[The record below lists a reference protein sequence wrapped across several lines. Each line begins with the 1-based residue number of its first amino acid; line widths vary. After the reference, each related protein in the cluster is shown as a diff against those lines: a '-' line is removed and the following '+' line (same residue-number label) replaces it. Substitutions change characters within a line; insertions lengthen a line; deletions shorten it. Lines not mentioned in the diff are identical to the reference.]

1 MWNKLANLANNNLI
15 KYSYCKDVR
24 TDMKNVI
31 IVGAGIGGLCSA
43 IRLLNR
49 GCKVTILEKENTIG
63 GVVNIKE
70 GEGFSFDLTASIVM
84 TPDIYTEIFKSVGK
98 NYEDYIELI
107 KLDPIYKVNYYDDT
121 NYEFYSDFRD
131 MSISLEKLQEGL
143 SQEYMN
149 FLFKSLNKY
158 MMTKENF
165 LTKPMAKVGEI
176 ITPSVICKAIKMR
189 PLKSTDKYLSSLI
202 TNEKFKNYLMF
213 QAMYMG
219 IDPYKTSNLYSM
231 IPTICHIY
239 GLYYIKG
246 GMYSYIKAL
255 EKLIIEMGGKI
266 ERNVNV
272 KEIMIE
278 SNEVIGV
285 EAGEKIYRAD
295 TVICNADFPYAIRN
309 LFRLPIDEGNL
320 YSTNYIEK
328 KKCSCSVFMIYLG
341 LKKKYDTLRVHNIY
355 INQYFK
361 DELEAPFMGE
371 LPEHPALYLYYP
383 SAIDDTLCPKGKTV
397 LNIMVRVPNLQCGK
411 QMWDDETISSFR
423 NKVMNQVR
431 RVNGLQDIEYNIEY
445 EDYLT
450 PLQMKDKFNC
460 YCGSAFGLSH
470 KLTQSIYLRPH
481 MKSKKIKGL
490 YFVGASTHPGNGVS
504 IITEGTKLLSDMV
517 MNEEYE

>member
-1 MWNKLANLANNNLI
+1 
-15 KYSYCKDVR
+15 
-24 TDMKNVI
+24 MKNVI

-43 IRLLNR
+43 VRLLNR
-49 GCKVTILEKENTIG
+49 GCKVTILEKESTLG
-63 GVVNIKE
+63 GVVNIKK

-84 TPDIYTEIFKSVGK
+84 THDVYTEIFKSIGK

-131 MSISLEKLQEGL
+131 MSNALENLQEGL
-143 SQEYMN
+143 SEEYMN

-158 MMTKENF
+158 MITKQNF
-165 LTKPMAKVGEI
+165 LTKPMSKIGEI
-176 ITPSVICKAIKMR
+176 INPSVICKAVKMR
-189 PLKSTDKYLSSLI
+189 ALRSSDKYLSSLI

-219 IDPYKTSNLYSM
+219 VDPYKTSNLYAM
-231 IPTICHIY
+231 IPTISHAY

-255 EKLIIEMGGKI
+255 EKLIIEMGGNI
-266 ERNVNV
+266 ERKVNVN
-272 KEIMIE
+272 EIIIE
-278 SNEVIGV
+278 DNKVVGV

-309 LFRLPIDEGNL
+309 LFKLPINEGNL
-320 YSTNYIEK
+320 YASRHIEK
-328 KKCSCSVFMIYLG
+328 KQCSCSVFMIYLG

-361 DELEAPFMGE
+361 DELEAPFRGQ
-371 LPEHPALYLYYP
+371 LPEHPALYMYYP
-383 SAIDDTLCPKGKTV
+383 SAVDDTLCEKGKSV

-411 QMWDDETISSFR
+411 QMWDEETIKAFR

-431 RVNGLQDIEYNIEY
+431 RVDGLQDIESNIEY

-450 PLQMKDKFNC
+450 PLQLKDKFNC

-470 KLTQSIYLRPH
+470 KLTQSIYFRPH
-481 MKSKKIKGL
+481 MKSKNIKGL

-504 IITEGTKLLSDMV
+504 IIIEGTKILSDMV
-517 MNEEYE
+517 MSEEYE